1 MNEEKDRD
9 KASKRGEDRNIFLN
23 ALYRCKKYNGK
34 GIGQF
39 SFSKKKRRKGWITYG
54 RCRKKNDTLFD
65 RISKDSRRWVY
76 RSTIWKAE
84 TVERDLSS
92 YLVDGSLKD
101 LAFVSLARAH
111 VRGGNQLGKLIDK
124 QVLLVPSSF
133 FVKALVTVN
142 NQNETDHS
150 IAPSFLFLI
159 LIYVTF
165 FRMKFQ
171 FSFSFFLT
179 ESLFEI
185 VRNRKS
191 V

>member
-1 MNEEKDRD
+1 M
-9 KASKRGEDRNIFLN
+9 
-23 ALYRCKKYNGK
+23 
-34 GIGQF
+34 
-39 SFSKKKRRKGWITYG
+39 
-54 RCRKKNDTLFD
+54 FD

-150 IAPSFLFLI
+150 IVRSFLFLI

-165 FRMKFQ
+165 FLEIPIFLLF
-171 FSFSFFLT
+171 FSPFDLI
-179 ESLFEI
+179 ERIEPLFD